1 MVVREWVKRF
11 SYRDSPASKQ
21 KKLHLKYSP
30 LLLRIMYHVCDKS
43 GKKFQWYEKFRFV
56 GGKQVLQAQPANSY
70 AQSNE
75 RFDGRRDKYVCQ
87 GQEFPSF
94 LRDVLSVA
102 IHKYIPRYE
111 CELDL
116 YEERQ
121 RGTENAFNIFMS
133 FKVKFLKRLGTD
145 VFSEIRK

>member
-1 MVVREWVKRF
+1 
-11 SYRDSPASKQ
+11 
-21 KKLHLKYSP
+21 
-30 LLLRIMYHVCDKS
+30 MYHVCDKS
-43 GKKFQWYEKFRFV
+43 GKKFQRYEKFRFV

-102 IHKYIPRYE
+102 MHKYMYSQVRVRVGP
-111 CELDL
+111 
-116 YEERQ
+116 
-121 RGTENAFNIFMS
+121 
-133 FKVKFLKRLGTD
+133 V
-145 VFSEIRK
+145 